1 MAVFA
6 VTLKTSAVP
15 LHAED
20 VDMPGVV
27 MAAVREPDRTA
38 RPLLRKAALLARAH
52 KAQLH
57 LVHVI
62 ALPSGP
68 LQSGPPEVRRAARE
82 LLQARREALAR
93 LERAGGVRGVRVTS
107 HVAWDYPAS
116 DGLVR
121 EVLKRR
127 PLLLVAESHRHGR
140 LARAWL
146 TNTDWEL
153 IRNCPCP
160 LWLSKSDRLSLHGRV
175 LAALDPMHQ
184 HAKPAGLDGV
194 ILRSAIDAAGGDR
207 KHVLAFCANA
217 ATQPIPIGGKGVVE
231 AYWLSL
237 SDEERDAHAVEV
249 RRRLSAEAERCGVPQ
264 QNLLI
269 ASGDPVY
276 LLPRIS
282 KQHKASVVVMGAL
295 SRRGL
300 QRLFIG
306 NTAERVIDELTCD
319 VLIVKPR
326 RFKTP
331 VTRHAA
337 RSRIAFPG

>member
-1 MAVFA
+1 
-6 VTLKTSAVP
+6 
-15 LHAED
+15 
-20 VDMPGVV
+20 MPGVV

-38 RPLLRKAALLARAH
+38 RPLLRKAALLAKAH

-62 ALPSGP
+62 ALSRGA
-68 LQSGPPEVRRAARE
+68 LQSGPPEVRRAARN
-82 LLQARREALAR
+82 LLQTRREALAR
-93 LERAGGVRGVRVTS
+93 LQRAPGLRGVRVTS

-116 DGLVR
+116 DALVR

-140 LARAWL
+140 LARAFL
-146 TNTDWEL
+146 THTDWEL

-160 LWLSKSDRLSLHGRV
+160 LWLSKSDRLHVRGRV

-207 KHVLAFCANA
+207 KRVLALHAYA
-217 ATQPIPIGGKGVVE
+217 APQPLPFGAKGVVE

-237 SDEERDAHAVEV
+237 SDEERDAHAGEV
-249 RRRLSAEAERCGVPQ
+249 RRRLSAEAGRCGVPQ
-264 QNLLI
+264 QNVLI
-269 ASGDPVY
+269 ASGDPVS
-276 LLPRIS
+276 LLPRTS
-282 KQHKASVVVMGAL
+282 KKHGASVVVMGAL

-306 NTAERVIDELTCD
+306 NTAERVIDALMCD

-326 RFKTP
+326 RFRTP
-331 VTRHAA
+331 VTRRAA
-337 RSRIAFPG
+337 QSRIAFPV